1 MTKNIGETDIL
12 ESLASLMAQRVNSP
26 SAVQETQDIQV

>member
-12 ESLASLMAQRVNSP
+12 ESLASLMTRRVNNP
-26 SAVQETQDIQV
+26 STEQETQEIQV